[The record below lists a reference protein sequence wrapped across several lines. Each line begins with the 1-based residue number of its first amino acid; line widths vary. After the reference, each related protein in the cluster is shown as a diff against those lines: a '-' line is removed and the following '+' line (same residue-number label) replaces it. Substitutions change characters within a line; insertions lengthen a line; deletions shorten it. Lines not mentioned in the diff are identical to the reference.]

1 MDAVRCYS
9 PACRSIGR
17 GERVFMVDASGVPD
31 HPAGSAVRLGGVDLG
46 ADLRRSV
53 VAHPRQREV
62 LEPGAEFAPQPGDF
76 FLAGADADL
85 DRLVGEVVGMAIDGD
100 APVREVGWV
109 DHRAD
114 VVDDLCNAPNVLAYA
129 DIVEEQG
136 ETEDVSPN
144 FGLTRR
150 QVRPGFAEE
159 AGDRLDSH

>member
-17 GERVFMVDASGVPD
+17 GERLFVVDAGGVPD

-62 LEPGAEFAPQPGDF
+62 LEPGAELAPQPRDP
-76 FLAGADADL
+76 FLAGTDADL

-100 APVREVGWV
+100 APVWEVGGV

-114 VVDDLCNAPNVLAYA
+114 VVDDLGDAPDVLANP

-136 ETEDVSPN
+136 ETEDVSPHL
-144 FGLTRR
+144 GPTR
-150 QVRPGFAEE
+150 
-159 AGDRLDSH
+159 